1 MKTLV
6 EVAKEYQIDYASV
19 YQKFNRNI
27 SRLEGHYEIVNGK
40 RYVDEYAEK
49 ILKPKTS
56 RVLLSMQEEKYK
68 EEIKKIREEYEE
80 KIKESKNET
89 NKIREELEG
98 KSEAASGEL
107 YWANQ
112 NIKELTQRVNEYEVM
127 VRDKND
133 EIRKLK
139 MQIEE
144 MQERIAEYEKM
155 EQDLEKNIS
164 KKGLFR

>member
-1 MKTLV
+1 M
-6 EVAKEYQIDYASV
+6 
-19 YQKFNRNI
+19 
-27 SRLEGHYEIVNGK
+27 
-40 RYVDEYAEK
+40 
-49 ILKPKTS
+49 
-56 RVLLSMQEEKYK
+56 
-68 EEIKKIREEYEE
+68 
-80 KIKESKNET
+80 
-89 NKIREELEG
+89 
-98 KSEAASGEL
+98 

-155 EQDLEKNIS
+155 EQDLEKNRS